1 MFMAGS
7 ENPFNGQPTH
17 PSPHRGKPSPGYWLI
32 LAFLIVVTDYVTGP
46 DIQLSIFYVVPVA
59 LATWY
64 SGWRWGVALACSL
77 PLARIVF
84 MFLWV
89 TSWSVS
95 ATVFNSGI
103 RIIALSLLVLLV
115 HGERQRRALLQEVKI
130 LRGLVPIC
138 SFCKKI
144 RVDKE
149 AWVPL
154 EAYLAEH
161 SEAELSHGFCPECM
175 KEHYGKFMDNQE

>member
-1 MFMAGS
+1 MAES
-7 ENPFNGQPTH
+7 ENLFQGQPLH
-17 PSPHRGKPSPGYWLI
+17 PSPRRGKPSPHWWLI
-32 LAFLIVVTDYVTGP
+32 LSCLIVATDYVTGP
-46 DIQLSIFYVVPVA
+46 DIQLSILYVVPVA

-64 SGWRWGVALACSL
+64 SGWRWGVVLACSL
-77 PLARIVF
+77 PLVRVVF
-84 MFLWV
+84 LFLWV
-89 TSWSVS
+89 TTWSVS
-95 ATVFNSGI
+95 ATIFNSGI
-103 RIIALSLLVLLV
+103 RIVTLSLLVLLV
-115 HGERQRRALLQEVKI
+115 YGEVQRRALLQEVKI
-130 LRGLVPIC
+130 LRGLLPIC

-175 KEHYGKFMDNQE
+175 KEHYGKFFPPQQ